1 MELAEARALVREKTN
16 KDITVGHLIS
26 VEGVMRALAR
36 RLGQDEHRWALAGLF
51 HDLDQ
56 DQTRTRPAR
65 TRSGTRSWRRSGCA
79 RPGWR
84 SRWSTRCWPTP
95 TSGTAPT

>member
-1 MELAEARALVREKTN
+1 MELAEARALVKDKTD
-16 KDITVGHLIS
+16 KDSTVRHLIS

-36 RLGQDEHRWALAGLF
+36 RLGQDQDRWALAGLF

-56 DQTRTRPAR
+56 DQTGEDPP
-65 TRSGTRSWRRSGCA
+65 GTRSWRRRGCA